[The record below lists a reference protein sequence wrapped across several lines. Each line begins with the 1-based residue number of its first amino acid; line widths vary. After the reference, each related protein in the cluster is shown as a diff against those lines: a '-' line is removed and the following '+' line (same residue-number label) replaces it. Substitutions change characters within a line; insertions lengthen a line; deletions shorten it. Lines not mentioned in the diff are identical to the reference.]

1 MGGDETQ
8 RDVDVDPVRLSA
20 RRMERRQPER
30 RGAVSSRYQYLLDL
44 DEDLASRFDMRMRV
58 AARSA
63 VTARVCSVPAGDFD
77 LEPLFA
83 AAAGGLGLLIVSGV
97 VELGTEVGG
106 RTASELVGEGDVLC
120 PWQRGGDVVFF
131 SRTRA
136 SSALVPVRI
145 AILDEA
151 FARRMRPWS
160 QITSAL
166 VQRGVRRAMA
176 LGVQRAA
183 TCHPRAD
190 VRVALLLWQLAERWG
205 RVQPDGIHLALPLT
219 HRLIGRLVGAER
231 PSVSHAL
238 SRLGQAD
245 LVAREDD
252 ALVLHGSAD
261 HHLACLLGPGQRG
274 RVARLQ

>member
-1 MGGDETQ
+1 
-8 RDVDVDPVRLSA
+8 VDGHQTRRQPDPVRLPV
-20 RRMERRQPER
+20 RPDQVP
-30 RGAVSSRYQYLLDL
+30 RGTSISSRYAYLLDL
-44 DEDLASRFDMRMRV
+44 DEDLAARFDMNLRV

-63 VTARVCSVPAGDFD
+63 VTARVCGLPAGEFD

-83 AAAGGLGLLIVSGV
+83 QVAGGLGLLIVAGV
-97 VELGTEVGG
+97 IELDTEVGG
-106 RTASELVGEGDVLC
+106 RTASELVGEGDLLC
-120 PWQRGGDVVFF
+120 PWQTGGDVVFF
-131 SRTRA
+131 TRKRV

-145 AILDEA
+145 AVLDKE

-160 QITSAL
+160 QITGAL

-176 LGVQRAA
+176 LNVQRAA

-205 RVQPDGIHLALPLT
+205 TVQPDGIHLSLPLT

-238 SRLGQAD
+238 ARLGRAD
-245 LVAREDD
+245 LVSREPHE
-252 ALVLHGSAD
+252 LVLHGTAD
-261 HHLACLLGPGQRG
+261 HHLSHLLERPAERA